1 MPPSPVTTAL
11 RPASQASC
19 RARQAASRPIRRGGS
34 STLAGR
40 RRPGAGSV
48 GRRGGV
54 DRRQQRQRLG
64 RRLRADLVL
73 QQLLAAVEGEQR
85 RGAVALQVEQADD
98 APVRGFGQS
107 LALQQLARVRQR
119 GGVVA
124 GALGCIGTGFE
135 HRLHAQ
141 AAALALLRQPG
152 DELGAEL
159 VAGVAEHLLRVGE
172 VVRQAVGERQRRVTA
187 DQLDA
192 ELALELE
199 QALAQRVAG
208 DVGRAA
214 RPEQDGEAGPR
225 RRPFEREPGQ
235 QGRVAQRQV
244 GLPRIRMNESRRG
257 GEAKLHGGERS
268 RAC

>member
-11 RPASQASC
+11 WPASQASC
-19 RARQAASRPIRRGGS
+19 RARQAASRPTRRGGS
-34 STLAGR
+34 STLAGQAAAR
-40 RRPGAGSV
+40 RRRV
-48 GRRGGV
+48 GRGGGV

-64 RRLRADLVL
+64 RRLGADLVL

-85 RGAVALQVEQADD
+85 RRAVALQVEQADD

-107 LALQQLARVRQR
+107 LALQKLARVRQR

-124 GALGCIGTGFE
+124 GALGRIGAGFE
-135 HRLHAQ
+135 RGLRAQ
-141 AAALALLRQPG
+141 AAALALQRQPG
-152 DELGAEL
+152 DELRAEL
-159 VAGVAEHLLRVGE
+159 VAGIAEHLLRVAE
-172 VVRQAVGERQRRVTA
+172 VVRQAVGERQRRVAA
-187 DQLDA
+187 DELDA
-192 ELALELE
+192 ELAPELE

-214 RPEQDGEAGPR
+214 RPEQDGETGAR

-244 GLPRIRMNESRRG
+244 GLPRIRMHESRGG